1 MFVDSDFSLL
11 KQNQQGDMVDF
22 KALFGEQDRCD
33 GEFTLRSIT
42 SRSNKLFSVTLMYLM
57 NSLWF

>member
-1 MFVDSDFSLL
+1 MAMFMESDFSVL

-33 GEFTLRSIT
+33 GEFTLMPI
-42 SRSNKLFSVTLMYLM
+42 KMLIFGHVDVLGK
-57 NSLWF
+57 